1 MLTNKKRAIQ
11 KTSGIKTAPPGHHST
26 KADRR
31 ERAVANAESQNHRSG
46 CTCGNHPYS
55 QR

>member
-11 KTSGIKTAPPGHHST
+11 KTSGIKTAPPGHHET

-31 ERAVANAESQNHRSG
+31 ASALLIAKGHKPHCS
-46 CTCGNHPYS
+46 CGNHPVIE
-55 QR
+55 